1 MTVHLGKVFG
11 AKIVNQMFNN
21 LKN

>member
-1 MTVHLGKVFG
+1 MTAHLGKVFG